1 MFKSIF
7 FASALLSLCA
17 EGGIVCSRTT
27 YLTTSPGKFFNFKCN
42 ANPYATRVTYS
53 LENPDGFS
61 LTTRLVDGV
70 NDCDN
75 NAVTQQPGK
84 PEASY
89 TQLGLSNLT
98 FFYSPCNQVPCCL
111 KVLCAA
117 QNSRNC
123 TNIKLTYKFEN
134 DFAAQTRDEST
145 TVEGMEDGM
154 AATEH
159 M

>member
-17 EGGIVCSRTT
+17 EGGIVCSRSSR
-27 YLTTSPGKFFNFKCN
+27 LPLPSSSPGTFRNYKCD
-42 ANPYATRVTYS
+42 ANPFATRVMYH

-75 NAVTQQPGK
+75 NAVTQQAGK

-111 KVLCAA
+111 KIVCAA

-123 TNIKLTYKFEN
+123 SNIKLTYTFEN
-134 DFAAQTRDEST
+134 DFAAQTNDEST
-145 TVEGMEDGM
+145 TVEDGID
-154 AATEH
+154 EQ
-159 M
+159 